1 MKEDTKYNDYR
12 FVGDIQVDEIQ
23 PWFDF
28 DKAKPWDEM
37 DVPWPLENKV
47 RREILIRLA
56 VGPKTFETIAQTMR
70 FSPKPLIIDES
81 EYKPTV
87 KYKWSDEVLENH
99 LLALEWYNLVHK
111 PDNKYRLTIPVLKK
125 EKINEIEEYVLK
137 FAEKWVS
144 IVKDLKDEIDNR
156 YGDINHKNAP
166 TYSVLIEKAV
176 EQLYQL
182 MKKEGLL
189 PDEPNIRTLWAEQLR
204 DIKFEDW
211 VKKTRSI
218 K

>member
-1 MKEDTKYNDYR
+1 MKENTKYNDYR

-56 VGPKTFETIAQTMR
+56 EGPRSFRELAKTMR
-70 FSPKPLIIDES
+70 FSPKPILIEET

-87 KYKWSDEVLENH
+87 RYHWSDEVLENH
-99 LLALEWYNLVHK
+99 ILALEWYKLIHK
-111 PDNKYRLTIPVLKK
+111 HNNKYRLTIPVLKK
-125 EKINEIEEYVLK
+125 DKVNDIENYVLK
-137 FAEKWVS
+137 LAEKWLT
-144 IVKDLKDEIDNR
+144 IVKDLKEEIEHR
-156 YGDINHKNAP
+156 YKGLEHERAP
-166 TYSVLIEKAV
+166 IYTVLIEKAV
-176 EQLYQL
+176 EKLYQL
-182 MKKEGLL
+182 MKKERLL

-211 VKKTRSI
+211 VKKNF
-218 K
+218 

>member
-1 MKEDTKYNDYR
+1 MKEKTKYNDYR
-12 FVGDIQVDEIQ
+12 FVGNIQVDEIQ

-56 VGPKTFETIAQTMR
+56 KGPKTFKKLAQTMR
-70 FSPKPLIIDES
+70 FSPKPIIIEES
-81 EYKPTV
+81 EYKPEV
-87 KYKWSDEVLENH
+87 KYQWSDDVLKNH
-99 LLALEWYNLVHK
+99 LLALEWYKLIHK
-111 PDNKYRLTIPVLKK
+111 QDNKYNLTIPVLKK
-125 EKINEIEEYVLK
+125 EKVDDIENYVLN
-137 FAEKWVS
+137 FAEKWLS
-144 IVKDLKDEIDNR
+144 IVKDLKDEIDKR
-156 YGDINHKNAP
+156 YKGLEHERAP

-176 EQLYQL
+176 EKLYKL
-182 MKKEGLL
+182 MKKEELL

-211 VKKTRSI
+211 VKKNF
-218 K
+218 